1 MEKLINKRLSW
12 YLETNKLLSPLQSG
26 FRKNRSTMDQ
36 LVRLETFIR
45 QAFVKG
51 EHLTAIFFDL
61 EKAFDTTWKYGI
73 MKDLHDLDLR
83 GNLPLFIEN
92 FLKNRSFHVKVGST
106 LSDTFTQEEGV
117 PQGSILSPLLFEIKI
132 NSITNKLKSNINSSL
147 YIDDFLICYKSRG
160 NIGTIDRQLQQQL
173 KILEKWANENGF
185 KFSPTKTV
193 AVHFCRKH
201 TCIKKHELQLYNKQL
216 PVKDENRF
224 LGVIFDKKLSFIP
237 HIKDLKTRCK
247 IALNALKIFSNPE
260 WGGDTDTLL
269 HLYRSIIRS
278 KLDYAS
284 PIYGSARPSY
294 LKKIP

>member
-1 MEKLINKRLSW
+1 MSDTAPGPDEIHNKIIQNLPEISQTLLLNIYNDIWNSQTFPESWRTATIIPIPKPGKDHTNPANYRPIALTNCLCKLMEKLINKRLSW

-132 NSITNKLKSNINSSL
+132 NSITNKLKPNINSSL
-147 YIDDFLICYKSRG
+147 YVDDFLICYKSLG

-201 TCIKKHELQLYNKQL
+201 TCIKKTQT
-216 PVKDENRF
+216 
-224 LGVIFDKKLSFIP
+224 S
-237 HIKDLKTRCK
+237 
-247 IALNALKIFSNPE
+247 
-260 WGGDTDTLL
+260 TL
-269 HLYRSIIRS
+269 
-278 KLDYAS
+278 
-284 PIYGSARPSY
+284 
-294 LKKIP
+294 